1 MSLKPLAKS
10 KRSDFSSPSKLAQD
24 QLLLPFLTRN
34 NEFMFSSTEAL
45 ARFFKKKEIPVDP
58 NPYSMQNLNLPE
70 EKKIVLKKKN
80 IYKVQTIAEIK

>member
-1 MSLKPLAKS
+1 
-10 KRSDFSSPSKLAQD
+10 
-24 QLLLPFLTRN
+24 
-34 NEFMFSSTEAL
+34 MFSSTEAL
-45 ARFFKKKEIPVDP
+45 ARFFKKKEVPVDP